1 MRKHARGSIHRPALG
16 TAWCQA
22 CREMEK
28 YTFSDPQVQQELN
41 KGLFLQLDMT
51 ENTQAHRTFLR
62 HFHLYAPPAF
72 LVIKAPNYYGNSLIG
87 SKSAKEFLNWLKK
100 EKNF

>member
-1 MRKHARGSIHRPALG
+1 
-16 TAWCQA
+16 
-22 CREMEK
+22 MEK